1 MDEVKVVAL
10 ECSVS
15 FYDGFESMPSDV
27 IDAARIFEAYLREP
41 IHEPLP
47 EETGIDPDTIED
59 GLSPVDRQALSLGLD
74 TFERAFQAGKSNVKP
89 RDGTIEPI
97 RAGDLERIL
106 GIDPQNVP

>member
-15 FYDGFESMPSDV
+15 FHDGFETMPSDV
-27 IDAARIFEAYLREP
+27 IDTARIFEAYLREP

-47 EETGIDPDTIED
+47 EEPDIDPDTVKD
-59 GLSPVDRQALSLGLD
+59 DLSPIDRQALSLGL
-74 TFERAFQAGKSNVKP
+74 QAGKSNVSP
-89 RDGTIEPI
+89 YDGTMEPI

-106 GIDPQNVP
+106 GIAPDVSL

>member
-15 FYDGFESMPSDV
+15 FHDGFETMPSDV
-27 IDAARIFEAYLREP
+27 IDTARIFEAYLREP

-47 EETGIDPDTIED
+47 EEPDIDPDTVKD
-59 GLSPVDRQALSLGLD
+59 DLSPIDRQALSLGLQ
-74 TFERAFQAGKSNVKP
+74 TFERAFQAGKSNVSP
-89 RDGTIEPI
+89 YDGTMEPI

-106 GIDPQNVP
+106 GIAPDVSL